1 MSAPWS
7 CYFLRTAEDPI
18 QTYIGATT
26 DIHRRLR
33 QHNGELSGGARRTTA
48 ISTHRGPHA
57 WLRVCHVRGFIDN
70 HQCLRFEWWWKAR
83 SRKLN
88 LPPIERRTQ
97 ALQDLL
103 GLDEWQHLEVV
114 WEQSSDL

>member
-1 MSAPWS
+1 
-7 CYFLRTAEDPI
+7 
-18 QTYIGATT
+18 
-26 DIHRRLR
+26 
-33 QHNGELSGGARRTTA
+33 
-48 ISTHRGPHA
+48 
-57 WLRVCHVRGFIDN
+57 
-70 HQCLRFEWWWKAR
+70 
-83 SRKLN
+83 